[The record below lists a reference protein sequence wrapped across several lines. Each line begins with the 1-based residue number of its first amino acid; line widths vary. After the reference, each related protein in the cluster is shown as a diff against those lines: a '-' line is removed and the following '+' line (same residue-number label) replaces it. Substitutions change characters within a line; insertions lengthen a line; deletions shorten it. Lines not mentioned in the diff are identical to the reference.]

1 VPVDVGGVT
10 VSPVRLS
17 GGSGCDGGAD
27 VVCLQGDIILCDPL
41 EGVVAIPQE
50 LLDQVLEL
58 MPKLVAMDDKVKDAV
73 SQGMNVF
80 DAFKQFRTKI

>member
-1 VPVDVGGVT
+1 MLT
-10 VSPVRLS
+10 L
-17 GGSGCDGGAD
+17 
-27 VVCLQGDIILCDPL
+27 LQGDIIFCDPL

-73 SQGMNVF
+73 SQEMNVF
-80 DAFKQFRTKI
+80 DAFKQFRTKG